1 MENRIVEI
9 EKRLLYLER
18 FVDELN
24 EVIVEQQ
31 KQLERCYKE
40 LARLQP
46 KISSPVDE
54 TATHDEKPPHY

>member
-1 MENRIVEI
+1 MENRIIEI

-31 KQLERCYKE
+31 KQLDRCYKE
-40 LARLQP
+40 LAKMQP
-46 KISSPVDE
+46 KVVSPIDE
-54 TATHDEKPPHY
+54 TRPHDEKPPHY